1 MSLMGHSE
9 EEARERSDFVPSK
22 SKKWTDRIKSKVH
35 CEPSSCKRLV
45 PIVSW
50 LPNYPFRKY
59 IVGDVISGL
68 TTAIVRIPQ
77 GLAYG
82 LLAGLLPI
90 NGLYTGFFSPLVYTI
105 FGTSRHISV
114 GVFSIVSLMLGAAL
128 DKFNAEYT
136 YAVPT
141 TVQWAPTTQSS
152 IAVTSASTKGID
164 ILSASSTFP
173 TLSNSTL
180 ASAVG
185 ELTEEEMRNQVVIC
199 SLSILIG
206 INLLLLGIFR
216 LGIIAMFLSEPV
228 VSGFTTA
235 AAIYVVTAQMKYV
248 TGIPLV
254 GKTGVFGLIKTWIE
268 LFSRLNEINWP
279 SIIVSVICL
288 AFLIPIK
295 YVNRTY
301 KAKMRNL
308 PIPVELLVVITG
320 TLVSGLVGYGK
331 QNVFLIVGKVPR
343 GMPTP
348 VLPDV
353 SLWGKL
359 IGDAI
364 SISIII
370 FAVAVSLGKIFA
382 KKHGYSIDPN
392 QELLALGFCQ
402 ITAGFL
408 RGHSGGGALARS
420 SVQESSGGNTQ
431 VASLVS
437 CSVLLLV
444 LLVIG
449 PLFEHLPKAC
459 LACIILANLHGLLM
473 QFEGLPGL
481 WRIDRYDFAVW
492 VVTFLAVMICG
503 IDTGLAIGVVFSL
516 ICGVL
521 RTSRAKLAFVGEM
534 VDSSEYGDVDNC
546 KGAVEIPGIK
556 IVRLTH
562 SPTYANKSVLQQLTP
577 EAVSP
582 QIYHKD
588 KVNNENL
595 NRDGGDDAIS
605 IDLIEDHKT
614 TTVIID
620 CSRWSVIDVV
630 GLSTLKSSVQ
640 DLTSSG
646 INVYLAAV
654 DENIYHKLERY
665 GIIGDDKIIPAKHNY
680 HSVSSA
686 VEAAKRAIE
695 TLQTTT
701 V

>member
-1 MSLMGHSE
+1 MSLVDHSE
-9 EEARERSDFVPSK
+9 EELREKYEFVPSK
-22 SKKWTDRIKSKVH
+22 SKKWTERIKSKVH
-35 CEPSSCKRLV
+35 CAPSSCKRV
-45 PIVSW
+45 IPIVSW
-50 LPNYPFRKY
+50 LPNYPLRKY

-128 DKFNAEYT
+128 DKFNAENT
-136 YAVPT
+136 YVVPT
-141 TVQWAPTTQSS
+141 TQPPVV
-152 IAVTSASTKGID
+152 VTSVPNGITV
-164 ILSASSTFP
+164 SPESVVASSVLP
-173 TLSNSTL
+173 VLNNSTL
-180 ASAVG
+180 ESAIG
-185 ELTEEEMRNQVVIC
+185 ELSQEEMRNQVVIC

-235 AAIYVVTAQMKYV
+235 AATYVVTAQMKYV

-254 GKTGVFGLIKTWIE
+254 GKTGVFGLIKSWIE

-288 AFLIPIK
+288 AVLIPIK
-295 YVNRTY
+295 YINRTY
-301 KAKMRNL
+301 KAKMHNL
-308 PIPVELLVVITG
+308 PIPVELLVVIIG
-320 TLVSGLVGYGK
+320 TLVSGFTGYGK
-331 QNVFLIVGKVPR
+331 QNLFLIVGKVPK
-343 GMPTP
+343 GMPSP

-353 SLWGKL
+353 ELWPKL

-431 VASLVS
+431 VASLLS
-437 CSVLLLV
+437 CAVLLLV

-481 WRIDRYDFAVW
+481 WRVDRYDFTVW
-492 VVTFLAVMICG
+492 IITFLAVMICG
-503 IDTGLAIGVVFSL
+503 IDTGLGIGVIFSL

-534 VDSSEYGDVDNC
+534 VGSSEYGDMDLF
-546 KGAVEIPGIK
+546 KGAVEIPRIK
-556 IVRLTH
+556 IIRFTH

-577 EAVSP
+577 EAVSGR
-582 QIYHKD
+582 IKLHAEVD
-588 KVNNENL
+588 VEKVND
-595 NRDGGDDAIS
+595 DGSDAIS
-605 IDLIEDHKT
+605 VDLIHSNDQRQTKI
-614 TTVIID
+614 VIID

-630 GLSTLKSSVQ
+630 GLSTLKSAVQ
-640 DLTSSG
+640 DLASAG
-646 INVYLAAV
+646 IDVYVASV
-654 DENIYHKLERY
+654 EESIYRKLECY
-665 GIIGDDKIIPAKHNY
+665 GIIGDEKIIPTKRNY
-680 HSVSSA
+680 HSVFTA
-686 VEAAKRAIE
+686 VEAAKKAIE
-695 TLQTTT
+695 TQYTGTST

>member
-1 MSLMGHSE
+1 MSLVDHSE
-9 EEARERSDFVPSK
+9 EELREKYEFVPGR
-22 SKKWTDRIKSKVH
+22 SKKWTERIKTKVH
-35 CEPSSCKRLV
+35 CEPSSCKRV
-45 PIVSW
+45 IPIVSW

-128 DKFNAEYT
+128 DKFNAENT
-136 YAVPT
+136 YV
-141 TVQWAPTTQSS
+141 VGTTQSPT
-152 IAVTSASTKGID
+152 AVTSVSNGVTV
-164 ILSASSTFP
+164 SPVSSTTSSVLSSSSNA
-173 TLSNSTL
+173 TLQSL
-180 ASAVG
+180 VG
-185 ELTEEEMRNQVVIC
+185 ELSEDEMRNQVVIC

-206 INLLLLGIFR
+206 INLLVLGIFR

-254 GKTGVFGLIKTWIE
+254 GSTGVFGLIKSWIE

-288 AFLIPIK
+288 AILIPIK

-308 PIPVELLVVITG
+308 PIPVELLVVIIG
-320 TLVSGLVGYGK
+320 TLVSGLTGYGK

-343 GMPTP
+343 GMPSP

-353 SLWGKL
+353 ALWPKL

-449 PLFEHLPKAC
+449 PLFEHLPKAS
-459 LACIILANLHGLLM
+459 LACIILANLHGLLT
-473 QFEGLPGL
+473 QFDGLPGL
-481 WRIDRYDFAVW
+481 WRIDKYDFGVW
-492 VVTFLAVMICG
+492 IITFLAVMTCG
-503 IDTGLAIGVVFSL
+503 IDTGLAIGVIFSL

-521 RTSRAKLAFVGEM
+521 RTSGAKLSFVGEM
-534 VDSSEYGDVDNC
+534 VGSSEYGDVDMF

-577 EAVSP
+577 GAVSGREKLV
-582 QIYHKD
+582 KD
-588 KVNNENL
+588 VDVENVNHS
-595 NRDGGDDAIS
+595 DAIS
-605 IDLIEDHKT
+605 LDLINSHDQCQT
-614 TTVIID
+614 TSVIID
-620 CSRWSVIDVV
+620 CSPWSVIDIV
-630 GLSTLKSSVQ
+630 GLSTLKSAIQ
-640 DLTSSG
+640 DLENAG
-646 INVYLAAV
+646 ITVYLASV
-654 DENIYHKLERY
+654 EDSIYRKLERY
-665 GIIGDDKIIPAKHNY
+665 GIIGDDKIIPTKRNY
-680 HSVSSA
+680 HSVATA
-686 VEAAKRAIE
+686 VEAAKKAIK
-695 TLQTTT
+695 THYAST